1 MLRNYSA
8 AWGILPWPIC
18 ALLLSLSAVSMGRV
32 FGSCKISN
40 IVYKKYTNGERPLP
54 KDNKLN
60 CLTDLRTRILTLDI
74 APGEDLDEANLCETY
89 GISRTPLR
97 EVLQRLNG
105 EGYVRLEQNRGAKVA
120 SMDLAVMRSFF
131 QTAPLIYA
139 TVSRQAAENRQ
150 ARQIGPLKDTQ
161 SQFLKAISSGDA
173 GGAAIHN
180 HRFHE
185 QIGEMAQNPYL
196 LPSLNRMLI
205 DHTRLGQTFYRPASP
220 AETMLIIKAGQH
232 HDLMIDAIEAQDPD
246 LAVDLTL
253 EHWDL
258 SRDRLERFVRPDPL
272 PLDMI
277 SSKDK
282 KHAV

>member
-1 MLRNYSA
+1 
-8 AWGILPWPIC
+8 
-18 ALLLSLSAVSMGRV
+18 
-32 FGSCKISN
+32 
-40 IVYKKYTNGERPLP
+40 LP
-54 KDNKLN
+54 KDSKLN

-139 TVSRQAAENRQ
+139 TVSRLAAENRQ

-161 SQFLKAISSGDA
+161 NRFLKAISSGDA

-196 LPSLNRMLI
+196 LPSLRRMLI
-205 DHTRLGQTFYRPASP
+205 DHTRLGQTFYRPSSP
-220 AETMLIIKAGQH
+220 AETVLIIKAGQH
-232 HDLMIDAIEAQDPD
+232 HDLMIDAIEAQNPD
-246 LAVDLTL
+246 LAVELTL

-277 SSKDK
+277 SLKDT